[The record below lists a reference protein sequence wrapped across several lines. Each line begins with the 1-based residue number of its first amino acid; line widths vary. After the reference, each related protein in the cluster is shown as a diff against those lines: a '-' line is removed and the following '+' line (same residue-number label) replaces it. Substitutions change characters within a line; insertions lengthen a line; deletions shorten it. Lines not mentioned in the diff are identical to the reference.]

1 MTENQNESSIGLK
14 QASRQIE
21 AMISVTKAFIK
32 FDFFQMLEEVLST
45 ITNMIQGKY
54 GAIFLL
60 HGGDVELV
68 VHTGNPPESLV
79 KTVLQQSV
87 STGTSK
93 VIGLAAL
100 TVNQQ
105 KTIVLDEIN
114 QLTISDAALEVA
126 RDIGITNL
134 LSTPIVYHGQVLGVI
149 QLARTNDQAFAPQEI
164 EVVES
169 FGRELGLVIT
179 EKAARE
185 IAEEARQD
193 LEFFIDLLTHDVS
206 SQAMIAYSSLEEIKD
221 TVDKDDEDAQF
232 FVQSALQS
240 LQRVQNLID
249 QVRFLSMIQELGP
262 TEFTPIDIR
271 GVVER
276 SSKVVKAMFPEEEI
290 EIQIHQENSPVFVQ
304 GTSILDNCFINLLH
318 NAVLADKNPIK
329 KIIVDVKSEKDDNI
343 CKITITDSGEGIPDE
358 MKENIFNRFF
368 RIRSRSKGSGLGLRI
383 AKSILEKLD
392 GKIKVKNRIEG
403 DYSQGSCFVIT
414 IPEVEIKN
422 FP

>member
-1 MTENQNESSIGLK
+1 SNSSWK

-21 AMISVTKAFIK
+21 AMISVTKAFIQ
-32 FDFFQMLEEVLST
+32 FDLFQMLEEVLST
-45 ITNMIQGKY
+45 ITIMIQGKY
-54 GAIFLL
+54 GAILL
-60 HGGDVELV
+60 VHRGDVELV

-79 KTVLQQSV
+79 KTVLRQSV
-87 STGTSK
+87 NEKPSK

-100 TVNQQ
+100 TVKQ
-105 KTIVLDEIN
+105 KQTIVLDEIS
-114 QLTISDAALEVA
+114 QLTISDAALDVA

-134 LSTPIVYHGQVLGVI
+134 LSTPIKYHGQVLGVI
-149 QLARTNDQAFAPQEI
+149 QLARTNNQAFSHQEI

-185 IAEEARQD
+185 IAEEAKQD

-221 TVDKDDEDAQF
+221 AVDKDDEDAQF

-249 QVRFLSMIQELGP
+249 QVRLLSKIQELGP
-262 TEFTPIDIR
+262 AEFTPIDIR

-276 SSKVVKAMFPEEEI
+276 SSKVAKAMFPEEEI
-290 EIQIHQENSPVFVQ
+290 EITIHQEKSPVFVQ
-304 GTSILDNCFINLLH
+304 GTTILDNCFINLLQ

-329 KIIVDVKSEKDDNI
+329 KIIVEINSEKDDNI
-343 CKITITDSGEGIPDE
+343 CKITITDRGEGIPDE
-358 MKENIFNRFF
+358 MKEKIFKRFF

-383 AKSILEKLD
+383 SKSILEKLD
-392 GKIKVKNRIEG
+392 GKITVRDRITG
-403 DYSQGSCFVIT
+403 DFSQGSCFIVSL
-414 IPEVEIKN
+414 PEVNIEN
-422 FP
+422 